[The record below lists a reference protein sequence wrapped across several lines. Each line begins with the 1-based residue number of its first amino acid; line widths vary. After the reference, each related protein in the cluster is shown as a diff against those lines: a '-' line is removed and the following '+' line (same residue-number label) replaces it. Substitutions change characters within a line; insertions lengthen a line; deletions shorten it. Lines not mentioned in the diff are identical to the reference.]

1 MVKCPVLALGGK
13 KDVHIPSSQNLKA
26 IEEILQKA
34 GNKNYTIMEF
44 PNLNHLFQTANT
56 GLPMEYSLI
65 EETIA
70 PIALKTIADWI
81 VEQVK

>member
-1 MVKCPVLALGGK
+1 
-13 KDVHIPSSQNLKA
+13 
-26 IEEILQKA
+26 
-34 GNKNYTIMEF
+34 MEF

-70 PIALKTIADWI
+70 PIALKTVADWI